1 MSDIDKMFGISFG
14 SFKVENK
21 QSSYSVESLYISTT
35 VHDKILS
42 VDWQMFS
49 YQICLLLI
57 NSMVDS
63 WIDSAIPVC
72 VLRKKIC
79 FRIVPDNTLT
89 INVRSKRS

>member
-1 MSDIDKMFGISFG
+1 M
-14 SFKVENK
+14 ENK
-21 QSSYSVESLYISTT
+21 QSYYSVENMYISST

-57 NSMVDS
+57 NSMVDPS
-63 WIDSAIPVC
+63 VDSDSAVC

-79 FRIVPDNTLT
+79 FRTVPDKTRT
-89 INVRSKRS
+89 INVSPINS